1 MGLREGSREV
11 DTERPRRSTGRKP
24 AGEGTCKGCK
34 LNPGFYH
41 EPQQREEAPEGAG
54 LIWGQGSRPGGLV

>member
-1 MGLREGSREV
+1 M
-11 DTERPRRSTGRKP
+11 STGRKP